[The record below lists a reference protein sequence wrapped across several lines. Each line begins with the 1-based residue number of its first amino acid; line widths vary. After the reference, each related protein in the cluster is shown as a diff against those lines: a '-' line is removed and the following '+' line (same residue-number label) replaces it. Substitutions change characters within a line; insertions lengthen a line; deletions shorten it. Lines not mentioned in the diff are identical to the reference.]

1 MHPLSFLIF
10 PNPDKFFVQ
19 TRKKNRKKRN
29 NRELTVG
36 PASKDV
42 HETTSAEHLT
52 SQHPFCTAEHHLFI
66 FLETKTPVVFLQW
79 YAASLKNS
87 KIQ

>member
-10 PNPDKFFVQ
+10 PDPDKSFPN
-19 TRKKNRKKRN
+19 KEKIEKRN

-42 HETTSAEHLT
+42 PESTRAEQPP
-52 SQHPFCTAEHHLFI
+52 SQKPVCTAEHHPFI
-66 FLETKTPVVFLQW
+66 YLETETPVVFLQW